1 MSGDD
6 PLVAKLKHWID
17 VFMRRSTRD
26 FIKYAREIGLSM
38 SQHGALFHLNSM
50 GTSGVTDLGEHLG
63 VTSAAASQL
72 LDRLVQQDLIQRS
85 EDPHDRRVK
94 QIVMT
99 DKGCRVLNDGVRARQ
114 AWLDDLANTIPDDE
128 KEQILIG
135 LDALIERANQIEKT
149 VEPES

>member
-26 FIKYAREIGLSM
+26 FIKYARESGLSM
-38 SQHGALFHLNSM
+38 SQLGALFHLNSM

-85 EDPHDRRVK
+85 EDPNDRRVR

-99 DKGCRVLNDGVRARQ
+99 DKGCRVLNEGIRARQ
-114 AWLDDLANTIPDDE
+114 GWLDDLANTIPDDE

-135 LDALIERANQIEKT
+135 LDALIERANQIDKT
-149 VEPES
+149 AEPES